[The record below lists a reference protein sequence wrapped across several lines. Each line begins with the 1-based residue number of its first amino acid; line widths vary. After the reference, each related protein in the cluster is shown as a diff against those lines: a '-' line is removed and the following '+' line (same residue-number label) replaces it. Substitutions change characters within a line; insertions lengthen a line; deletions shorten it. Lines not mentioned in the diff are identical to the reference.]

1 MRIEALR
8 DLTKDELLQRL
19 EELQQEFFNLNV
31 RKSFRELDNPLKL
44 RTLRREIA
52 RIETILTEDRL
63 GLRRIVDESSLLSR
77 GDKKKED
84 KK

>member
-19 EELQQEFFNLNV
+19 EELRQEFFNLNV